1 MNLDGLAEISC
12 PLGKFWRAYGI
23 TDAVVIAETVTEAEA
38 KAARRFYMAG
48 YDAATSDHVKAAA
61 VRRTEAAV
69 ALEQAT
75 QAAVAA
81 ERAAMVAQAERVA
94 ATHAAHAD
102 RAAVEDISAR
112 NELSVIPYSPPTVVA
127 AGKTRAP
134 RAPRGSATGRT
145 PKAPKE
151 PKASSALAFSSHPNR
166 LAVQN
171 GVLSFH
177 EGVLKFLPPDPTL
190 AMRAGRLGPFDPI
203 PYIPFA
209 SLQEDEQM
217 KPLMDFLTSLFPER
231 DVMEYVLCAVASCL
245 DGVRRVPNLFLC
257 QGAGSN
263 GKSAFQTLVTLTLGD
278 YATTLPP
285 ETLCKRTT
293 ADQFHKLVGHRR
305 WIAVG
310 EPDLSASLNASSVA
324 VLLESLPAH
333 VFLFTCDLPGLKADD
348 ALWSHVRVLPFETT
362 FSTDVAL
369 VASGSAQRADLHLQS
384 KLPLWRKAFL
394 SLLVDRFA
402 GATREARAEPAK
414 VLQNTLHYRMRYD
427 PIKQFVHDCLVPDT
441 EAPPLEA
448 AALRELVRRWRLT
461 PTGSNELK
469 EAEILGRLVG
479 TSGVRPRWTLAGNTG
494 FILDS
499 TMCD

>member
-38 KAARRFYMAG
+38 KAARRYYMAG
-48 YDAATSDHVKAAA
+48 YDAAMSDQVKVAA
-61 VRRTEAAV
+61 VRRTEAAA

-81 ERAAMVAQAERVA
+81 ERAAMIAA
-94 ATHAAHAD
+94 ATATAAAS
-102 RAAVEDISAR
+102 VEDAKDIPVR
-112 NELSVIPYSPPTVVA
+112 NELSVVPYSPPAAAAAVVA
-127 AGKTRAP
+127 TAKKTRASPGVGRAP
-134 RAPRGSATGRT
+134 RAP
-145 PKAPKE
+145 KAL
-151 PKASSALAFSSHPNR
+151 SFSSHPNR

-171 GVLSFH
+171 GVLSFQ
-177 EGVLKFLPPDPTL
+177 EGTLKLLPPEPTL
-190 AMRAGRLGPFDPI
+190 TMRAGRLGPFDPI
-203 PYIPFA
+203 PYIPLA

-217 KPLMDFLTSLFPER
+217 KPLMDFLTSLFPEK
-231 DVMEYVLCAVASCL
+231 DVLEYVLCAVASCL

-257 QGAGSN
+257 HGAGSS

-278 YATTLPP
+278 YATTLPS
-285 ETLCKRTT
+285 ETLCKKTT
-293 ADQFHKLVGHRR
+293 AEQFHKLVAHRR

-310 EPDLSASLNASSVA
+310 EPDLSASLNAGSVA
-324 VLLESLPAH
+324 LLLKSLPAH

-348 ALWSHVRVLPFETT
+348 ALWSHVRVLPFEST
-362 FSTDVAL
+362 FSTDPEL
-369 VASGSAQRADLHLQS
+369 VATGSVRAADLHLQT

-394 SLLVDRFA
+394 SLLVDRFT

-414 VLQNTLHYRMRYD
+414 VLQTTLRYRMRYD
-427 PIKQFVHDCLVPDT
+427 PIKQFVHDCLVPDA

-448 AALRELVRRWRLT
+448 STLRPLVRRWRLT

-479 TSGVRPRWTLAGNTG
+479 TSGVRPRWMLTGNAG
-494 FILDS
+494 FILD
-499 TMCD
+499 TTGHD

>member
-38 KAARRFYMAG
+38 KAARRYYMAG

-61 VRRTEAAV
+61 VRRTEAAT

-81 ERAAMVAQAERVA
+81 ERAAMIAQA
-94 ATHAAHAD
+94 TAHAE
-102 RAAVEDISAR
+102 RTAHVEDIKDIKDIKDIPAR
-112 NELSVIPYSPPTVVA
+112 NELSVVPYSPPAAVVA
-127 AGKTRAP
+127 AAAKKT

-145 PKAPKE
+145 PKAAAQP
-151 PKASSALAFSSHPNR
+151 FSSHPNR

-177 EGVLKFLPPDPTL
+177 EGILKLLPPEPTL
-190 AMRAGRLGPFDPI
+190 TMRAGRLGPFDPI
-203 PYIPFA
+203 PYIPLA
-209 SLQEDEQM
+209 SLHEDEQM
-217 KPLMDFLTSLFPER
+217 KSLMDFLTSLFPEK
-231 DVMEYVLCAVASCL
+231 DVLEYVLCAVASCL

-257 QGAGSN
+257 HGAGSS

-278 YATTLPP
+278 YATTLPH
-285 ETLCKRTT
+285 ETLCKKTT
-293 ADQFHKLVGHRR
+293 ADQFHKLVAHRR

-310 EPDLSASLNASSVA
+310 EPDLSASLNAGSVD
-324 VLLESLPAH
+324 LLLKSLPAH

-348 ALWSHVRVLPFETT
+348 ALWSHVRVLPFDAT
-362 FSTDVAL
+362 FSTDPDL
-369 VASGSAQRADLHLQS
+369 VASGSARAADLHLQS

-394 SLLVDRFA
+394 SLLVDRFV
-402 GATREARAEPAK
+402 GATREVRAEPAK
-414 VLQNTLHYRMRYD
+414 VLQTTLHYRMRYD
-427 PIKQFVHDCLVPDT
+427 PIKQFVHDCLVPDA

-448 AALRELVRRWRLT
+448 VALRELVRRWRLT

-479 TSGVRPRWTLAGNTG
+479 TSGVRPRWILAGNTG
-494 FILDS
+494 FILDTVS
-499 TMCD
+499 RD